1 MSEFPKR
8 KPRASNSPEYPAIT
22 RVLPTELQAPHSEEA
37 EQALLGACI
46 LEGVEY
52 LSQCLSAKIT
62 QDSFY
67 QGRNQILF
75 EALCEL
81 YNRRQAIDSL
91 LLIELLREKGL
102 LDTIGGI
109 AYINQLTDRITTVT
123 HFSHYLDIVL
133 EKATLRRL
141 IRTCSWVV
149 EECHKQSKG
158 IENFIEKVESE
169 IFQIGDSRVSGDSV
183 TIKES
188 VMEAMH
194 TVDLLIERKGA
205 VTGVPSGFTDLDKM
219 TSGFQANQLII
230 LAARPSMGKTSLALN
245 IAENNILPLKAGEK
259 PNPTLVFSLEMG
271 HQELTMRLL
280 CSHAKVSMTRLRDG
294 FTSKQERQA
303 LQQTAGEL
311 VKCPLWIDDSSSLTI
326 LELRA
331 KARRLHARYKL
342 ALIIVDYLQL
352 INGSDPRT
360 PREQQIAEISRGL
373 KGMAKELGVPVI
385 VLSQLNRESE
395 KGQRTPKLSDLRE
408 SGSIEQD
415 ADIVLMLSKARK
427 DLKNDEMTV
436 IGDSAELIIA
446 KQRNGPVGS
455 VPLAFRREITRFE
468 NFSSV
473 SE

>member
-1 MSEFPKR
+1 M
-8 KPRASNSPEYPAIT
+8 
-22 RVLPTELQAPHSEEA
+22 QAPHSEEA

-52 LSQCLSAKIT
+52 LSQCLSAKVT
-62 QDSFY
+62 QDAFY

-75 EALCEL
+75 ESLCEL
-81 YNRRQAIDSL
+81 YNQRQAIDSL
-91 LLIELLREKGL
+91 MLIELLRSKGL
-102 LDTIGGI
+102 LETVGGI
-109 AYINQLTDRITTVT
+109 AYINQLTDRIATVT

-149 EECHKQSKG
+149 EECHRQSKG

-169 IFQIGDSRVSGDSV
+169 IFQIGDSRVTGDSI
-183 TIKES
+183 TLKDS
-188 VMEAMH
+188 VMDAMH
-194 TVDLLIERKGA
+194 TVNLLIERKGA
-205 VTGVPSGFTDLDKM
+205 VTGVPSGFIDLDKM

-245 IAENNILPLKAGEK
+245 IAENNILPPKADQT
-259 PNPTLVFSLEMG
+259 PIPTLVFSLEMG

-294 FTSKQERQA
+294 FSSKQERQA
-303 LQQTAGEL
+303 LQETAGKF
-311 VKCPLWIDDSSSLTI
+311 VKCPLWIDDSSSITI

-331 KARRLHARYKL
+331 KARRLHARHKL
-342 ALIIVDYLQL
+342 GLVIVDYLQL
-352 INGSDPRT
+352 VNGSDPRT

-373 KGMAKELGVPVI
+373 KGMAKELGLPVI

-427 DLKNDEMTV
+427 DLKNEEMTV

-455 VPLAFRREITRFE
+455 VPLAFRRELTRFE
-468 NFSSV
+468 NFSPSP
-473 SE
+473 E